1 MFTYWKIL
9 YSAILV
15 NLNKDAENPIN
26 EIKETLLK
34 PNVDSSNFS
43 ELGMRVSMEIE
54 NKFYR
59 IITVNNRKDFS
70 MQKEITLGQFEI
82 IMPLISLYDAKIEKE
97 YISINY
103 ELNDKYSF
111 DKEKEYLCNEEN
123 FNRMFEVVE
132 NDLKVNIDK
141 FLNNGTIN

>member
-1 MFTYWKIL
+1 M
-9 YSAILV
+9 
-15 NLNKDAENPIN
+15 
-26 EIKETLLK
+26 LK

-70 MQKEITLGQFEI
+70 MQKEITPGQFEI